1 MKEFKVDK
9 LNVYISDTSDK
20 MGEIASEK
28 IAEEMRRVIKEKDNI
43 RMMFAA
49 APSQDTTLS
58 SLLKIKDLPWE
69 KVVAFHMD
77 EYIGITLD
85 KPQSFRNYLKRKFFN
100 EKPFKKI
107 NLIEGDN
114 PNSEEEALRYA
125 RLLDEEPMDIIV
137 LGIGENGHI
146 AFNDPPYSS
155 FDYPF
160 STRIIELAEK
170 SRIQQVNDG
179 CFSSL
184 EEVPKK
190 AITVTIPVF
199 KRAKALFCV
208 VPNNRKA
215 EAVKKTLEEE
225 ISELCPASILRKIE
239 NSNLFLDEESASLL

>member
-9 LNVYISDTSDK
+9 LNVYISDSSTL
-20 MGEIASEK
+20 MGEIASKK
-28 IAEEMRRVIKEKDNI
+28 IAEEMIRVSKEKDTI

-49 APSQDTTLS
+49 APSQNTTLS
-58 SLLKIKDLPWE
+58 ALSRIKDLPWE

-77 EYIGITLD
+77 EYIAITPD
-85 KPQSFRNYLKRKFFN
+85 KPQSFRNYLSRHIFN

-114 PNSEEEALRYA
+114 PNSEEEVLRYA
-125 RLLDEEPMDIIV
+125 RLLEEEAMDIIV

-179 CFSSL
+179 CFDAL

-215 EAVKKTLEEE
+215 EAVKKTLYGE
-225 ISELCPASILRKIE
+225 ISELCPASILRKID
-239 NSNLFLDEESASLL
+239 NSNLFLDKESASLL

>member
-9 LNVYISDTSDK
+9 LNVYIEDTSQK

-28 IAEEMRRVIKEKDNI
+28 IAEEMRRVSKEKDTI

-49 APSQDTTLS
+49 APSQNTTLS
-58 SLLKIKDLPWE
+58 SLKKIKDLPWE

-77 EYIGITLD
+77 EYIGITPD
-85 KPQSFRNYLKRKFFN
+85 KPQPFRNYLFN
-100 EKPFKKI
+100 QIFYEKPFKKI
-107 NLIEGDN
+107 NLIEADN

-170 SRIQQVNDG
+170 SRVQQVNDG
-179 CFSSL
+179 CFNSL
-184 EEVPKK
+184 ENVPKK

-199 KRAKALFCV
+199 KKAKALFCV
-208 VPNNRKA
+208 VPNKRKA
-215 EAVKKTLEEE
+215 EAVKKTLEEG
-225 ISELCPASILRKIE
+225 ISELCPASILRNID
-239 NSNLFLDEESASLL
+239 NSSLFLDKESASLL